1 MCIRDRYR
9 PLRLYE
15 YHRRYLASVRRGVL
29 ELRQA
34 DLGCPAPWH
43 ADREDRL
50 ADRIAPPE
58 QRVDQYVE
66 DGRLPRPEAVYRR
79 RHQVERQVP
88 ELRTGEYGLP
98 ERLSYVHVVRLFEV
112 WLIP

>member
-1 MCIRDRYR
+1 M
-9 PLRLYE
+9 
-15 YHRRYLASVRRGVL
+15 
-29 ELRQA
+29 
-34 DLGCPAPWH
+34 
-43 ADREDRL
+43 
-50 ADRIAPPE
+50 
-58 QRVDQYVE
+58 E

-112 WLIP
+112 RLIP